1 MCSKTF
7 FVLCRIIVGHNPTTK
22 TKKRKYLQIFKVLP
36 GRFLDAAAYLMFRL
50 LRNIITFACKFME
63 QKSSFNFEVF

>member
-22 TKKRKYLQIFKVLP
+22 TKKENIFKVLP
-36 GRFLDAAAYLMFRL
+36 GRFLDAATYLIFRL
-50 LRNIITFACKFME
+50 LRNIILLHASLWSKKVHLTLKFS
-63 QKSSFNFEVF
+63 KN